1 MEKPENAHYR
11 GWGAQG
17 HLIETPGNMIAL
29 RQIEEELLEDTE
41 RHVIGDVMMEGT
53 LYRSRTL
60 LQADPDVIASLGGQV
75 DTHPNAVAYAEGFI
89 NP

>member
-11 GWGAQG
+11 GWVAQG

-29 RQIEEELLEDTE
+29 RQIEESYQRMRAAREWGCDGGGNALS
-41 RHVIGDVMMEGT
+41 G
-53 LYRSRTL
+53 TL
-60 LQADPDVIASLGGQV
+60 LQADPDVIASLGDQV